1 MAQPTADAILAHVLA
16 GSRVANDIGVRV
28 LASGPGFV
36 RLGMT
41 VAPHLLNGVGTCHG
55 GYLFTLGDCAGAF
68 ACLTHNRRAVTHSA
82 QIAYLEPALAG
93 QELVAEGSEL
103 ARRKR
108 TGVYAV
114 RIMESERVIATMTA
128 ICAISDDPVIPET
141 K

>member
-1 MAQPTADAILAHVLA
+1 MAQPTADAILAHILT
-16 GSRVANDIGVRV
+16 GSRVATDLGIRV
-28 LASGPGFV
+28 LATGPGFV

-114 RIMESERVIATMTA
+114 RIMQDDRVVATMTA
-128 ICAISDDPVIPET
+128 ICAIIDEPVLPDNN
-141 K
+141 